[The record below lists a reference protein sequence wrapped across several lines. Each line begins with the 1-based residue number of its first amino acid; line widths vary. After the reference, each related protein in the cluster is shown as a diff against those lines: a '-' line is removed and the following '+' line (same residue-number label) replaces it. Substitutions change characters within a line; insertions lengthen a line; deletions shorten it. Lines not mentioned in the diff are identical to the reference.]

1 MASENP
7 ERWMIYGANGYT
19 GRLCACEA
27 QRRHMQPVLAG
38 RNSAEIEPM
47 ARDFGFESRIFD
59 LSDAAA
65 AARRLEGVHTV
76 LNCAGPFS
84 RTARPMLDACARSK
98 TNYLDITG
106 EIDVF
111 EYVHARDDDWKKAGI
126 AVIPGVG
133 FDVVPS
139 DCLAAMLKRA
149 LPDARRLM
157 MAFKTGI
164 MKLSPG
170 TAKTV
175 AEGIADGCRVRRGG
189 QIVSIPLGS
198 KTATIP
204 FETGPALAVAISWG
218 DVSTAYFSTGI
229 PDIEIY
235 LASTPGQLRQLKTLQ
250 WFRGVAGAGPVQ
262 HFVQWLIDKK
272 VRGPNEAERAAS
284 WAELY
289 GEVANAEGKRA
300 AMVMRTPESYDLT
313 VDSAVTAAGKVAQ
326 GLVAPGA
333 RTPSNAFGA
342 EFVLNLR
349 GVTVKRVE

>member
-1 MASENP
+1 MGSETK
-7 ERWMIYGANGYT
+7 RWMIYGANGYT

-27 QRRHMQPVLAG
+27 QRRHMQPILAG
-38 RNSAEIEPM
+38 RRAAEIEPM
-47 ARDFGFESRIFD
+47 ARDLALEARVFD
-59 LSDAAA
+59 LDDPAE
-65 AARRLEGVHTV
+65 AARHLEGVDTV

-84 RTARPMLDACARSK
+84 RTARPMLDACVRSK

-111 EYVHARDDDWKKAGI
+111 EYVHHRNETWKKAGI

-139 DCLAAMLKRA
+139 DCLAAMLKHA
-149 LPDARRLM
+149 LPDARRLVL
-157 MAFKTGI
+157 AFKAGA

-175 AEGIADGCRVRRGG
+175 AEGVADGCRVRRGG
-189 QIVSIPLGS
+189 LITSVPLGS
-198 KTATIP
+198 KTATIL
-204 FETGPALAVAISWG
+204 FESGRALAVAISWG
-218 DVSTAYFSTGI
+218 DFSTAYYSTGI

-250 WFRGVAGAGPVQ
+250 WFRWIMGAGPVQ
-262 HFVQWLIDKK
+262 RLLHWLIEKK
-272 VRGPNEAERAAS
+272 VTGPTESERAAS

-289 GEVANAEGKRA
+289 GEVANDEGKRA

-313 VDSAVTAAGKVAQ
+313 YDAAVTAADRVMQ

-333 RTPSNAFGA
+333 HTPSTAFGA
-342 EFVLNLR
+342 EFVLGLR
-349 GVTVKRVE
+349 GVTCRRVE

>member
-1 MASENP
+1 MGSETK
-7 ERWMIYGANGYT
+7 RWMIYGANGYT

-27 QRRHMQPVLAG
+27 QRRHMQPILAG
-38 RNSAEIEPM
+38 RTGADIEPM
-47 ARDFGFESRIFD
+47 ARDFGFESRVFD
-59 LSDAAA
+59 LSDAAE
-65 AARRLEGVHTV
+65 AARHLEGVDTV

-84 RTARPMLDACARSK
+84 RTARPMLDACSRSK

-111 EYVHARDDDWKKAGI
+111 EYVQGRNDTWKKAGI

-139 DCLAAMLKRA
+139 DCLAAMLKHA
-149 LPDARRLM
+149 LPDARRLVL
-157 MAFKTGI
+157 AFKAAA

-175 AEGIADGCRVRRGG
+175 AEGVADGCRVRRGG
-189 QIVSIPLGS
+189 QITSIPLGS

-204 FETGPALAVAISWG
+204 FDSGPELAVAISWG
-218 DVSTAYFSTGI
+218 DVSTAYYSTGI
-229 PDIEIY
+229 PDIEVY

-250 WFRGVAGAGPVQ
+250 WFRWLVGAGSVQ
-262 HFVQWLIDKK
+262 RLLQWLIDKRVK
-272 VRGPNEAERAAS
+272 GPNEAERAAS

-289 GEVANAEGKRA
+289 GEVTNAEGKRA

-313 VDSAVTAAGKVAQ
+313 YDAAVTAADKVVQ

-333 RTPSNAFGA
+333 HTPSKAFGA
-342 EFVLNLR
+342 EFVLGLR
-349 GVTVKRVE
+349 GVTCKRVE